1 MDIIKYLITEHGC
14 DPALPDNDGNMPIH
28 IACLGGQLNV
38 VKYLVTEMKCNPKS
52 PGYKG
57 RTPLHQACNSGHM
70 DLYALEILDYIVI
83 SSNEILDYFQLAT
96 KTSNVYWH
104 VTIIVW

>member
-14 DPALPDNDGNMPIH
+14 DPALPDNDGNMPIN

-57 RTPLHQACNSGHM
+57 RTPLHQACNKWSYGHNQVSYHRTW
-70 DLYALEILDYIVI
+70 L
-83 SSNEILDYFQLAT
+83 
-96 KTSNVYWH
+96 
-104 VTIIVW
+104 